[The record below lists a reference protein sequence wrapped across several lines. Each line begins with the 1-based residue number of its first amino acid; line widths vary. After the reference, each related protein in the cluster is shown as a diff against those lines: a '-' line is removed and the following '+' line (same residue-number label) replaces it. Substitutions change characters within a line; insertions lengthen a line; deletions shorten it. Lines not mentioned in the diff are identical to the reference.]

1 MIAPYADNVI
11 LELEPLEAT
20 TKSGIHIVD
29 TSRKHKG
36 HRTARVLASGP
47 GYMSIPTY
55 RSASHLIPNETRAGD
70 RVVVDA
76 LAGQDYS
83 LDFNAPRHN
92 KSPEFQ
98 ELFGRGGEFRIVRE
112 AEILAVIEAEETA
125 G

>member
-1 MIAPYADNVI
+1 MIRPYADNVI
-11 LELEPLEAT
+11 IELEPLSHT
-20 TKSGIHIVD
+20 TKTGIHVVQHNAN
-29 TSRKHKG
+29 RRG
-36 HRTARVLASGP
+36 HRTAKVIASGP
-47 GYMSIPTY
+47 GYYSIPTY
-55 RSASHLIPNETRAGD
+55 SRPATLIPNETRPGD

-112 AEILAVIEAEETA
+112 QEILGVLEEA
-125 G
+125 